1 LLESRKARLPET
13 STGPSGKGRLEN

>member
-1 LLESRKARLPET
+1 LLESRKARLSET